1 MMSRQPRQLS
11 GWRQS
16 PIMKQAFGPVFFDP
30 CIRIDIPMALRLRT
44 TVLPLAFALAAAG
57 CATSPHPAGGS
68 IDINL
73 VALNDFHGNLEPSKY
88 TWAPSGGDKK
98 ETIQAGGI
106 DVLKGALNA
115 FRKEDKDLLFVAAG
129 DLVGAS
135 PAMSSMFADEPSIE
149 AMNRMGLV
157 ASSLGNHEFDQG
169 SKELLRQQHGGCDS
183 PRPAKACQLSKD
195 FHGAGFTYL
204 ATNVVDAQTGKNLVP
219 GWRIVDV
226 KGVKVGLVGAVLKD
240 TPSVAVASAI
250 KGLSFLDEAE
260 SINKVLPEMR
270 AQGAQ
275 VFVVLIHEGGHTSE
289 AYDKTYCDGLQGPIV
304 GIVKKLDPAIRLV
317 ITGHS
322 HKGYLCKVDGRVVTQ
337 ADAAGH
343 LLSRIKMTVDPRSGR
358 VDDIQVRN
366 VVMAPDAFTPDAQMA
381 AYLRDVRA
389 RSAAELARPIARI
402 GAPNVPRKESD
413 AGESPLGDVIADA
426 VVAATREQGV
436 QLGFMNPGGIRKD
449 LEAGE
454 GGVVSFG
461 QAQAVLPFGNTLV
474 VLDITGAQLRTLLEQ
489 QWDRP
494 GNERY
499 MLQVSSGLSY
509 AWDSTRP
516 VGQRLVPGS
525 LKVDGKPVDEGKTYR
540 IVANNFLADGGDNFP
555 VLAKGAKRQD
565 TGMRDLDALVAYL
578 KQHPEIGASSLAA
591 PQARINKVR

>member
-1 MMSRQPRQLS
+1 MTVSR
-11 GWRQS
+11 
-16 PIMKQAFGPVFFDP
+16 PV
-30 CIRIDIPMALRLRT
+30 RAGLT
-44 TVLPLAFALAAAG
+44 ALAASLMLAS
-57 CATSPHPAGGS
+57 CASAPATQPRGP
-68 IDINL
+68 IELNL
-73 VALNDFHGNLEPSKY
+73 VAINDFHGNLEPSKY
-88 TWAPSGGDKK
+88 TWAPAGSDKK

-106 DVLKGALNA
+106 DVLKGALDA

-183 PRPAKACQLSKD
+183 PRPGKACQLSKD
-195 FHGAGFTYL
+195 FRGAGFTYL

-260 SINKVLPEMR
+260 SINKALPEMR

-275 VFVVLIHEGGHTSE
+275 VFVVLIHEGGHTGE

-343 LLSRIKMTVDPRSGR
+343 LLSRIRMTVDPASGR

-366 VVMAPDAFTPDAQMA
+366 VVMTPSAFTPDAQMA
-381 AYLRDVRA
+381 AYLREVRA
-389 RSAAELARPIARI
+389 RSTAELARPIARI
-402 GAPNVPRKESD
+402 AASSVPRKESES
-413 AGESPLGDVIADA
+413 GESPLGDVIADA
-426 VVAATREQGV
+426 AVAAMREHGV

-474 VLDITGAQLRTLLEQ
+474 VLDISGAQLRTLLEQ

-499 MLQVSSGLSY
+499 TLQVSSALSY

-525 LKVDGKPVDEGKTYR
+525 LKVDGKPVGDSQTYR

-555 VLAKGAKRQD
+555 VLAKGVNRQD
-565 TGMRDLDALVAYL
+565 TGMRDLDALIAYL
-578 KQHPEIGASSLAA
+578 KQNPGIGASSLTA

>member
-1 MMSRQPRQLS
+1 MNP
-11 GWRQS
+11 
-16 PIMKQAFGPVFFDP
+16 PV
-30 CIRIDIPMALRLRT
+30 RTAVLAAAL
-44 TVLPLAFALAAAG
+44 ALAA
-57 CATSPHPAGGS
+57 CAAPQQQHALTE
-68 IDINL
+68 INL

-88 TWAPSGGDKK
+88 TYTPAGSAQKQ
-98 ETIQAGGI
+98 TIQAGGI
-106 DVLKGALNA
+106 DVLGGALDA

-135 PAMSSMFADEPSIE
+135 PAMSSMFADEPTIE
-149 AMNRMGLV
+149 VMNMMGLA

-169 SKELLRQQHGGCDS
+169 SKELLRQQNGGCDS
-183 PRPAKACQLSKD
+183 PRPAKACQLRKD
-195 FHGAGFTYL
+195 FRGAGFSYL
-204 ATNVVDAQTGKNLVP
+204 AANVVDAATGKNLVP

-226 KGVKVGLVGAVLKD
+226 KGVKIGLVGAVLKD

-250 KGLSFLDEAE
+250 RGLSFLDEADA
-260 SINKVLPEMR
+260 INQALPAMR

-275 VFVVLIHEGGHTSE
+275 VFVVLIHEGGHTGE
-289 AYDKTYCDGLQGPIV
+289 AFDKTWCDGLEGPIV

-343 LLSRIKMTVDPRSGR
+343 LLSRIKMTVDPASGR
-358 VDDIQVRN
+358 VDDIEVRN
-366 VVMAPDAFTPDAQMA
+366 VVMAPGAFTPDPTLA
-381 AYLRDVRA
+381 AYLQQIRA
-389 RSAAELARPIARI
+389 RSTAELAKPVARI
-402 GAPNVPRKESD
+402 AAALPRKEND
-413 AGESPLGDVIADA
+413 AGESPLGDTIADA
-426 VVAATREQGV
+426 VAAAMRDEGV
-436 QLGFMNPGGIRKD
+436 QIGFMNPGGIRKD
-449 LEAGE
+449 LETGE

-474 VLDITGAQLRTLLEQ
+474 VLDLTGAQLRALLEQ

-499 MLQVSSGLSY
+499 MLQVSRALSY

-525 LKVDGKPVDEGKTYR
+525 LKVDGKPVDDAGTYR

-555 VLAKGAKRQD
+555 ALAKGVKRRD
-565 TGMRDLDALVAYL
+565 TGMRDLDALIGYL
-578 KQHPEIGASSLAA
+578 KQNPETGAAALAA
-591 PQARINKVR
+591 PQPRINKLR

>member
-1 MMSRQPRQLS
+1 MSVSLPVRAGLS
-11 GWRQS
+11 AIAS
-16 PIMKQAFGPVFFDP
+16 S
-30 CIRIDIPMALRLRT
+30 L
-44 TVLPLAFALAAAG
+44 VLAG
-57 CATSPHPAGGS
+57 CASAPPAPRGPVE
-68 IDINL
+68 INL

-88 TWAPSGGDKK
+88 SYAPAGSDKK
-98 ETIQAGGI
+98 QTIQAGGI
-106 DVLKGALNA
+106 DVLKGALDS

-169 SKELLRQQHGGCDS
+169 SKELLRQQNGGCDS
-183 PRPAKACQLSKD
+183 PRPGKACQLSKD
-195 FHGAGFTYL
+195 FRGAGFTYL
-204 ATNVVDAQTGKNLVP
+204 AANVVDQQTGKNLVP
-219 GWRIVDV
+219 GWRVVDV
-226 KGVKVGLVGAVLKD
+226 KGVKIGLVGAVLKD
-240 TPSVAVASAI
+240 TPSVAVASAV

-260 SINKVLPEMR
+260 AINKVLPAMR
-270 AQGAQ
+270 AAGAQ
-275 VFVVLIHEGGHTSE
+275 VFVVLIHEGGHTGE
-289 AYDKTYCDGLQGPIV
+289 AFDKTYCDGLEGPIV

-322 HKGYLCKVDGRVVTQ
+322 HKGYLCKVDGRTVTQ

-343 LLSRIKMTVDPRSGR
+343 LLSRIKMTVDAGSGR

-366 VVMAPDAFTPDAQMA
+366 VVMAPGAFTPDAQMT
-381 AYLRDVRA
+381 AYLQDVRS
-389 RSAAELARPIARI
+389 RSTAELAKPVARI
-402 GAPNVPRKESD
+402 AAPSVLRKDSE
-413 AGESPLGDVIADA
+413 AGESPLGGVIADA
-426 VVAATREQGV
+426 VAAAMREHGV
-436 QLGFMNPGGIRKD
+436 QIGFMNPGGIRKD
-449 LEAGE
+449 LETGA

-474 VLDITGAQLRTLLEQ
+474 MLDLTGAQLRSMLEQ

-494 GNERY
+494 AKDQY
-499 MLQVSSGLSY
+499 ILQVSSSLSY

-525 LKVDGKPVDEGKTYR
+525 LKVDGKPVEEGRTYR

-555 VLAKGAKRQD
+555 ALAKGVNRKD
-565 TGMRDLDALVAYL
+565 TGMRDLDALIAYL
-578 KQHPEIGASSLAA
+578 KQHPEIGGASLAA
-591 PQARINKVR
+591 PQPRITKVR

>member
-1 MMSRQPRQLS
+1 MLMNFS
-11 GWRQS
+11 
-16 PIMKQAFGPVFFDP
+16 V
-30 CIRIDIPMALRLRT
+30 RT
-44 TVLPLAFALAAAG
+44 AALAVALALAG
-57 CATSPHPAGGS
+57 CAAPARHAA

-88 TWAPSGGDKK
+88 SYAPAGSDKK
-98 ETIQAGGI
+98 QAIQAGGI
-106 DVLKGALNA
+106 DMLGGALNA

-135 PAMSSMFADEPSIE
+135 PALSSMWADEPSIE
-149 AMNRMGLV
+149 AMNMMGLA

-169 SKELLRQQHGGCDS
+169 RQELLRQQHGGCDS

-195 FHGAGFTYL
+195 FRGAGFSYL
-204 ATNVVDAQTGKNLVP
+204 ATNVIDQQTGKNLVP

-226 KGVKVGLVGAVLKD
+226 KGVKVGLIGAVLKD

-260 SINKVLPEMR
+260 AINKVLPDMR
-270 AQGAQ
+270 VQGAQ
-275 VFVVLIHEGGHTSE
+275 VFVVLIHEGGHTGE
-289 AYDKTYCDGLQGPIV
+289 AFDKTYCDGLEGPIV

-343 LLSRIKMTVDPRSGR
+343 LLSRITMKVDPATFR
-358 VDDIQVRN
+358 VEDIEVRN
-366 VVMAPDAFTPDAQMA
+366 VVMAPDAFTPDAKLA
-381 AYLRDVRA
+381 AYLQGVRA
-389 RSAAELARPIARI
+389 RSTAELAKPVARL
-402 GAPNVPRKESD
+402 GAAGLARKEND
-413 AGESPLGDVIADA
+413 AGESPLGDLIADA
-426 VVAATREQGV
+426 VAAATREQGV
-436 QLGFMNPGGIRKD
+436 QVGFMNPGGIRKD
-449 LEAGE
+449 LEVGE

-474 VLDITGAQLRTLLEQ
+474 VLDLTGAQLRAVLEQ
-489 QWDRP
+489 QWDRQGGP
-494 GNERY
+494 Y
-499 MLQVSSGLSY
+499 MLQVSRSLSY

-525 LKVDGKPVDEGKTYR
+525 LKVDGKPVDDAGTYR
-540 IVANNFLADGGDNFP
+540 IVANNFLADGGDFFP
-555 VLAKGAKRQD
+555 TLAKGSKRVD
-565 TGMRDLDALVAYL
+565 TGMRDLDALIAYM
-578 KQHPEIGASSLAA
+578 KQHPDTGAAAMAA
-591 PQARINKVR
+591 PQPRINKVR

>member
-1 MMSRQPRQLS
+1 MLMNFS
-11 GWRQS
+11 
-16 PIMKQAFGPVFFDP
+16 V
-30 CIRIDIPMALRLRT
+30 RT
-44 TVLPLAFALAAAG
+44 AALAVALALAG
-57 CATSPHPAGGS
+57 CAAPARHAA

-88 TWAPSGGDKK
+88 SYAPAGSDKK
-98 ETIQAGGI
+98 QAIQAGGI
-106 DVLKGALNA
+106 DMLGGALNA

-135 PAMSSMFADEPSIE
+135 PALSSMWADEPSIE
-149 AMNRMGLV
+149 AMNMMGLA

-169 SKELLRQQHGGCDS
+169 RQELLRQQHGGCDS

-195 FHGAGFTYL
+195 FRGAGFSYL
-204 ATNVVDAQTGKNLVP
+204 ATNVIDQQTGKNLVP

-226 KGVKVGLVGAVLKD
+226 KGVKVGLIGAVLKD

-260 SINKVLPEMR
+260 AINKVLPDMR

-275 VFVVLIHEGGHTSE
+275 VFVVLIHEGGHTGE
-289 AYDKTYCDGLQGPIV
+289 AFDKTYCDGLEGPIV

-343 LLSRIKMTVDPRSGR
+343 LLSRITMKVDPATFR
-358 VDDIQVRN
+358 VEDIEVRN
-366 VVMAPDAFTPDAQMA
+366 VVMAPDAFTPDAKLA
-381 AYLRDVRA
+381 AYLQGVRA
-389 RSAAELARPIARI
+389 RSTAELAKPVARL
-402 GAPNVPRKESD
+402 GAAGLARKEND
-413 AGESPLGDVIADA
+413 AGESPLGDLIADA
-426 VVAATREQGV
+426 VAAATREQGV
-436 QLGFMNPGGIRKD
+436 QVGFMNPGGIRKD
-449 LEAGE
+449 LEVGE

-474 VLDITGAQLRTLLEQ
+474 VLDLTGAQLRAVLEQ
-489 QWDRP
+489 QWDRQGGP
-494 GNERY
+494 Y
-499 MLQVSSGLSY
+499 MLQVSRSLSY

-525 LKVDGKPVDEGKTYR
+525 LKVDGKPVDDAGTYR
-540 IVANNFLADGGDNFP
+540 IVANNFLADGGDFFP
-555 VLAKGAKRQD
+555 TLAKGSKRVD
-565 TGMRDLDALVAYL
+565 TGMRDLDALIAYM
-578 KQHPEIGASSLAA
+578 KQHPDTGAAAMAA
-591 PQARINKVR
+591 PQPRINKVR

>member
-1 MMSRQPRQLS
+1 MLMNFS
-11 GWRQS
+11 
-16 PIMKQAFGPVFFDP
+16 A
-30 CIRIDIPMALRLRT
+30 RT
-44 TVLPLAFALAAAG
+44 AALAVALALAG
-57 CATSPHPAGGS
+57 CAAPARHAA

-88 TWAPSGGDKK
+88 SYAPAGSDKK
-98 ETIQAGGI
+98 QAIQAGGI
-106 DVLKGALNA
+106 DVLGGALNA

-135 PAMSSMFADEPSIE
+135 PALSSMWADEPSIE
-149 AMNRMGLV
+149 AMNMMGLA

-169 SKELLRQQHGGCDS
+169 RQELLRQQHGGCDS

-195 FHGAGFTYL
+195 FRGAGFAYL
-204 ATNVVDAQTGKNLVP
+204 ATNVVDQQTGKNLVP

-226 KGVKVGLVGAVLKD
+226 KGVKVGLIGAVLKD

-260 SINKVLPEMR
+260 SINKVLPDMR

-275 VFVVLIHEGGHTSE
+275 VFVVLIHEGGHTGE
-289 AYDKTYCDGLQGPIV
+289 AFDKTYCDGLEGPIV

-343 LLSRIKMTVDPRSGR
+343 LLSRITMKVDPVSKG
-358 VDDIQVRN
+358 VEDIMVRN
-366 VVMAPDAFTPDAQMA
+366 VVMAPGAFTPDAKLA
-381 AYLRDVRA
+381 AYLQGVRA
-389 RSAAELARPIARI
+389 RSTAELAKPVAHL
-402 GAPNVPRKESD
+402 GAAGLARKEND
-413 AGESPLGDVIADA
+413 AGESPLGDLIADA
-426 VVAATREQGV
+426 VAAATREQGV
-436 QLGFMNPGGIRKD
+436 QVGFMNPGGIRKD
-449 LEAGE
+449 LEVGE

-474 VLDITGAQLRTLLEQ
+474 VLDLTGAQLRAVLEQ
-489 QWDRP
+489 QWDRQGGP
-494 GNERY
+494 Y
-499 MLQVSSGLSY
+499 MLQVSRSLSY

-525 LKVDGKPVDEGKTYR
+525 LKVDGKPVDDAGTYR
-540 IVANNFLADGGDNFP
+540 IVANNFLADGGDFFP
-555 VLAKGAKRQD
+555 TLAKGSKRLD
-565 TGMRDLDALVAYL
+565 TGMRDLDALIAYM
-578 KQHPEIGASSLAA
+578 KQHPDTGAAAMAA
-591 PQARINKVR
+591 PQPRITKVR

>member
-1 MMSRQPRQLS
+1 MT
-11 GWRQS
+11 
-16 PIMKQAFGPVFFDP
+16 VFRFAGAA
-30 CIRIDIPMALRLRT
+30 PML
-44 TVLPLAFALAAAG
+44 LASILAG
-57 CATSPHPAGGS
+57 CASTPATRPRGPVEL
-68 IDINL
+68 NL
-73 VALNDFHGNLEPSKY
+73 VAINDFHGNLEPSKY
-88 TWAPSGGDKK
+88 TLASNGSDKK
-98 ETIQAGGI
+98 QTIQAGGI
-106 DVLKGALNA
+106 DVLKGALDA
-115 FRKEDKDLLFVAAG
+115 FRKEDRDLLFVAAG

-195 FHGAGFTYL
+195 FRGAGFTYL

-250 KGLSFLDEAE
+250 KGLSFLDEAD
-260 SINKVLPEMR
+260 SINKALPAMR

-275 VFVVLIHEGGHTSE
+275 VFVVLIHEGGHTGD
-289 AYDKTYCDGLQGPIV
+289 AFDKVNCDGLEGPIV
-304 GIVKKLDPAIRLV
+304 GIVKRLDPAIRLV

-322 HKGYLCKVDGRVVTQ
+322 HKGYLCKVDGRTVTQ
-337 ADAAGH
+337 ADAMGH
-343 LLSRIKMTVDPRSGR
+343 LLSRIKMTVEPDTGR
-358 VDDIQVRN
+358 VDDIQVSN
-366 VVMAPDAFTPDAQMA
+366 VVMTPSAFTPDAQMG

-389 RSAAELARPIARI
+389 RSALVLAKPVAQIATN
-402 GAPNVPRKESD
+402 NVARKEGES
-413 AGESPLGDVIADA
+413 GESPLGDVIADSE
-426 VVAATREQGV
+426 VAATRDQGV

-449 LEAGE
+449 LEAG
-454 GGVVSFG
+454 GNGVVSFG

-474 VLDITGAQLRTLLEQ
+474 ILDLTGAQLRTVLEQ

-494 GNERY
+494 NNDQY
-499 MLQVSSGLSY
+499 MLQVSRGLSY
-509 AWDSTRP
+509 SWDSSRP
-516 VGQRLVPGS
+516 AGQRLVPGS
-525 LKVDGKPVDEGKTYR
+525 LKVEGKPVEEGKTYR

-555 VLAKGAKRQD
+555 VLAKGVNRLD
-565 TGMRDLDALVAYL
+565 TGMRDLDALIAFL
-578 KQHPEIGASSLAA
+578 KQNPGTGAASLAA
-591 PQARINKVR
+591 PQPRINKVR

>member
-1 MMSRQPRQLS
+1 MLMNFS
-11 GWRQS
+11 
-16 PIMKQAFGPVFFDP
+16 V
-30 CIRIDIPMALRLRT
+30 RT
-44 TVLPLAFALAAAG
+44 AALAVALALAG
-57 CATSPHPAGGS
+57 CATPARHAA

-88 TWAPSGGDKK
+88 SYAPAGSDKK
-98 ETIQAGGI
+98 QAIQAGGI
-106 DVLKGALNA
+106 DMLGGALNA

-135 PAMSSMFADEPSIE
+135 PALSSMWADEPSIE
-149 AMNRMGLV
+149 AMNMMGLT

-169 SKELLRQQHGGCDS
+169 RQELLRQQHGGCDS

-195 FHGAGFTYL
+195 FRGAGFAYL
-204 ATNVVDAQTGKNLVP
+204 ATNVVDQQTGKNLVP

-226 KGVKVGLVGAVLKD
+226 KGVKVGLIGAVLKD

-260 SINKVLPEMR
+260 AINKVLPDMR
-270 AQGAQ
+270 VQGAQ
-275 VFVVLIHEGGHTSE
+275 VFVVLIHEGGHTGG
-289 AYDKTYCDGLQGPIV
+289 AFDKTYCDGLEGPIV

-343 LLSRIKMTVDPRSGR
+343 LLSRITMKVDPATFR
-358 VDDIQVRN
+358 VEDIEVRN
-366 VVMAPDAFTPDAQMA
+366 VVMAPDAFTPDAKLA
-381 AYLRDVRA
+381 AYLQGVRA
-389 RSAAELARPIARI
+389 RSTAELAKPVARL
-402 GAPNVPRKESD
+402 GAAGLARKEND
-413 AGESPLGDVIADA
+413 AGESPLGDLIADA
-426 VVAATREQGV
+426 VAAATREQGV
-436 QLGFMNPGGIRKD
+436 QVGFMNPGGIRKD
-449 LEAGE
+449 LEVGE

-474 VLDITGAQLRTLLEQ
+474 VLDLTGAQLRAVLEQ
-489 QWDRP
+489 QWDRQGGP
-494 GNERY
+494 Y
-499 MLQVSSGLSY
+499 MLQVSRSLSY

-525 LKVDGKPVDEGKTYR
+525 LKVDGKPVDDAGTYR
-540 IVANNFLADGGDNFP
+540 IVANNFLADGGDFFP
-555 VLAKGAKRQD
+555 TLAKGSKRVD
-565 TGMRDLDALVAYL
+565 TGMRDLDALIAYM
-578 KQHPEIGASSLAA
+578 KQHPDTGAAAMAA
-591 PQARINKVR
+591 PQPRINKVR

>member
-1 MMSRQPRQLS
+1 MTVSRPVRAGLS
-11 GWRQS
+11 
-16 PIMKQAFGPVFFDP
+16 
-30 CIRIDIPMALRLRT
+30 
-44 TVLPLAFALAAAG
+44 ALASALILAG
-57 CATSPHPAGGS
+57 CASAPAPRGP
-68 IDINL
+68 IEINL

-88 TWAPSGGDKK
+88 TYTPAGSDKK
-98 ETIQAGGI
+98 QTIQAGGI
-106 DVLKGALNA
+106 DVLKGALDA

-183 PRPAKACQLSKD
+183 PRPAKACQLAKD
-195 FHGAGFTYL
+195 FKGAGFSYL
-204 ATNVVDAQTGKNLVP
+204 AANVVDAQSGKNLVP

-275 VFVVLIHEGGHTSE
+275 VFVVLIHEGGHTGE
-289 AYDKTYCDGLQGPIV
+289 PFDKTYCDGLEGPIV
-304 GIVKKLDPAIRLV
+304 GIVKRLDPAIRLV
-317 ITGHS
+317 VTGHS

-337 ADAAGH
+337 ADYAGH
-343 LLSRIKMTVDPRSGR
+343 VLSRIKMTVDPVSGR
-358 VDDIQVRN
+358 VDDIAVRN
-366 VVMAPDAFTPDAQMA
+366 VVMAPGVFTPDAQLA
-381 AYLRDVRA
+381 AYLKDIRA
-389 RSAAELARPIARI
+389 RSTAELAKPIGRVAA
-402 GAPNVPRKESD
+402 GVPRKENE
-413 AGESPLGDVIADA
+413 AGESPLGNLIADA
-426 VVAATREQGV
+426 VVAATRDQGV
-436 QLGFMNPGGIRKD
+436 QVGLMNPGGIRKD
-449 LEAGE
+449 LETGDA
-454 GGVVSFG
+454 GVVSFG

-474 VLDITGAQLRTLLEQ
+474 VLDLSGAQLRAMLEQ

-494 GNERY
+494 GNGQY
-499 MLQVSSGLSY
+499 MLQVSQGLSY

-525 LKVDGKPVDEGKTYR
+525 LKVDGKPVEDSKSYR
-540 IVANNFLADGGDNFP
+540 IVANNFLAEGGDNFP
-555 VLAKGAKRQD
+555 ALAKGVNRRD
-565 TGMRDLDALVAYL
+565 IGMRDLDALIAYL
-578 KQHPEIGASSLAA
+578 KQNSGIGAASLAA
-591 PQARINKVR
+591 PQPRINKLR